1 MEAKG
6 AGDME
11 GKGAGDM
18 EENGAGNGGE
28 RCREWRAAGFDTSGE
43 LCTFARTEGQTMRTL
58 VFATANPG
66 KIREAQEILGAG
78 FKLVTPA
85 DMGIV
90 EDIPE
95 TGNTLQENSLQK
107 AEYIHDRCGCDCFA
121 DDTGLEVD
129 LLGGAPGVHTARYGG
144 NGRDFNANMD
154 KLLREMQRREEE
166 IAEADGAQ
174 AAAEPQANTEAQVA
188 AGAQAAAGA
197 QVAAGAQ
204 AAAGAQG
211 ATGAPAPGA
220 RGASRTAARTARFRT
235 CVTLILD
242 GRKYFFDGIMEGT
255 IARAKAGCGGFGYDP
270 VFQPEG
276 KGGLTAAE
284 ITEEE
289 KNAISHRGKA
299 LRAMAAFLQEYTQ

>member
-1 MEAKG
+1 
-6 AGDME
+6 
-11 GKGAGDM
+11 
-18 EENGAGNGGE
+18 
-28 RCREWRAAGFDTSGE
+28 
-43 LCTFARTEGQTMRTL
+43 MRTL

-85 DMGIV
+85 EMGIV

-107 AEYIHDRCGCDCFA
+107 AEYIYDRCGCDCFA

-129 LLGGAPGVHTARYGG
+129 LLYGAPGVHTARYGG

-166 IAEADGAQ
+166 IAAGAP
-174 AAAEPQANTEAQVA
+174 EA
-188 AGAQAAAGA
+188 AGAQADTGT

-211 ATGAPAPGA
+211 AAGAPAPGA
-220 RGASRTAARTARFRT
+220 QGAVRTSARTARFRT

-284 ITEEE
+284 ISEEE

>member
-1 MEAKG
+1 
-6 AGDME
+6 
-11 GKGAGDM
+11 
-18 EENGAGNGGE
+18 
-28 RCREWRAAGFDTSGE
+28 
-43 LCTFARTEGQTMRTL
+43 MRTL

-85 DMGIV
+85 EMGIV

-129 LLGGAPGVHTARYGG
+129 LLDGAPGVHTARYGG

-166 IAEADGAQ
+166 IAAGAPEAA
-174 AAAEPQANTEAQVA
+174 EAQVA
-188 AGAQAAAGA
+188 AGAQGAAGAPEVAGA

-204 AAAGAQG
+204 AAAGA
-211 ATGAPAPGA
+211 PAAGA
-220 RGASRTAARTARFRT
+220 RGAVRTAARTARFRT
-235 CVTLILD
+235 SVTLILD

-284 ITEEE
+284 ISEEE